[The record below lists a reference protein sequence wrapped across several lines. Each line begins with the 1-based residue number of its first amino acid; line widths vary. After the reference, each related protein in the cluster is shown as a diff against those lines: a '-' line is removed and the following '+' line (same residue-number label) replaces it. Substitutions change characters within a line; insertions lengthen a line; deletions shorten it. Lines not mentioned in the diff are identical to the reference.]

1 MSIRLRAVE
10 PSDRDFLWDMQYEAL
25 YVPPG
30 AKPYPRSVLDEPGIA
45 HYIVDFGDLAGDVGF
60 VAEDAGQRVGAA
72 WGRRLPADD
81 PGYGWVDE
89 HTPELGIAVVADRR
103 GEGIG
108 SKLLAALLEL
118 APRMSLSVDDR
129 NPATALYARFGFEP
143 VATDGHS
150 VTMLRQA

>member
-1 MSIRLRAVE
+1 
-10 PSDRDFLWDMQYEAL
+10 MQYEAL
-25 YVPPG
+25 FVPPG
-30 AKPYPRSVLDEPGIA
+30 FDPYPESVVDEPGIA
-45 HYIVDFGDLAGDVGF
+45 HYIVDFGDRAGDVGV
-60 VAEDAGQRVGAA
+60 VAEDGGVRIGAA
-72 WGRRLPADD
+72 WGRCLPADD

-108 SKLLAALLEL
+108 TALLSKLLEVS
-118 APRMSLSVDDR
+118 PRMSLSVDDR

-143 VATDGHS
+143 IATDGHS